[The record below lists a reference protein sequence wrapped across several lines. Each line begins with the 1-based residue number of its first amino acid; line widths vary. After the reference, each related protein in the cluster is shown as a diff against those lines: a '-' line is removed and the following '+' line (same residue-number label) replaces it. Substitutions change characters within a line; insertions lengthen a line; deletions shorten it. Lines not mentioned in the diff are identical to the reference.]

1 MLKRSIDTNGLRTGM
16 RGGKK
21 DAPEQERV
29 WIWRGAV
36 SAQAGPINRRILI
49 VDDTAAIHADFRK
62 ILTPDTSGEADLNSL
77 EQTLFGSRQASHL
90 TFQLDSAY
98 QGQEALKL
106 VQLALEQ
113 GKPYALAFIDM
124 RMPPGWDGLETI
136 ERLWQADP
144 NLQIALCT
152 AYTDYSWEA
161 MAERLEFGDQL
172 LILKKPFDALE
183 IRQMANALTWKWQL
197 AQDAALKMFNL
208 EQTIEARVHELL
220 KVSHLLHYDSLT
232 GLPNSTLLGDRL
244 TQHLAACRRHDKK
257 LVVLFLG
264 LDRFKRINNA
274 LGHPA
279 GDEMLK
285 RVGQQL
291 LKNVRG
297 SDSVFRYG
305 SDEFVVI
312 LTDINHPQQTRSIA
326 EKLLGVIRT
335 PQMIAG
341 HDVSVTAS
349 MGLSVYPDD
358 GIEAIDLIK
367 KAETA
372 MRNVKDSSPDNFGFF
387 IEAMNARA
395 REQQSIES
403 GIRQA
408 LQRNEFVLHYQPKIA
423 LQSGRIVGAEAL
435 VRWQKP
441 GHGWVYPSDF
451 IPVAE
456 DSGLIVPLSKWVLA
470 EACRQARQWQAAGL
484 PPIRMSVNTSAID
497 FRQRHFVESIEQV
510 LADTG
515 LDPCL
520 LELEIT
526 ESVLMQNVDATM
538 SALQR
543 LKALGIKLAID
554 DFGTGYSSLS
564 YLRRFPIDVLKID
577 QSFIRGLSSDSSDAA
592 LVGAIISLGKS
603 LSLNVIA
610 EGVETAAQLKYL
622 KDHHC
627 EEAQGFYFSEALP
640 APAFAR
646 LLSAGLA
653 APWADPSSSSDS
665 PASSTGDNLQ

>member
-1 MLKRSIDTNGLRTGM
+1 MKT
-16 RGGKK
+16 
-21 DAPEQERV
+21 A
-29 WIWRGAV
+29 
-36 SAQAGPINRRILI
+36 SAHTNRRILI
-49 VDDTAAIHADFRK
+49 IDDTPAIHDDFRK
-62 ILTPDTSGEADLNSL
+62 ILAPQAQDATDLNQL
-77 EQTLFGSRQASHL
+77 EQALFGTRPSPHL

-98 QGQEALKL
+98 QGQEALAL
-106 VQLALEQ
+106 VRRALID
-113 GKPYALAFIDM
+113 GSPYALAFIDM

-136 ERLWQADP
+136 EQLWRVDP

-152 AYTDYSWEA
+152 AYSDYSWEA

-172 LILKKPFDALE
+172 LILKKPFDSLE

-197 AQDAALKMFNL
+197 AQDAALKMLGL
-208 EQTIEARVHELL
+208 ERTIEARVHELL
-220 KVSHLLHYDSLT
+220 KVSHLLQYDSLT

-244 TQHLAACRRHDKK
+244 SQALAVSRRHDKQ
-257 LVVLFLG
+257 LVVMFLG

-291 LKNVRG
+291 LLCVRE

-312 LTDINHPQQTRSIA
+312 LSDINHPQQTHAVA
-326 EKLLGVIRT
+326 EKVLAAVRV

-349 MGLSVYPDD
+349 LGISVYPED
-358 GIEAIDLIK
+358 GPDAIELIK

-372 MRNVKDSSPDNFGFF
+372 MRNVKETGPNDIGFF
-387 IEAMNARA
+387 IEAMNLRA
-395 REQQSIES
+395 REQHSIES
-403 GIRQA
+403 GIRRA
-408 LQRNEFVLHYQPKIA
+408 LQQQEFVLHYQPKVDLRSA
-423 LQSGRIVGAEAL
+423 RVVGAEAL

-441 GHGWVYPSDF
+441 GHGWVYPADF

-470 EACRQARQWQAAGL
+470 EACRQTRAWQVAGL
-484 PPIRMSVNTSAID
+484 PPIRVSVNTSPID
-497 FRQRHFVESIEQV
+497 FRQRDFVEGVEQV
-510 LADTG
+510 LAQTG
-515 LDPCL
+515 LGPEW

-526 ESVLMQNVDATM
+526 EGVLMQNIDVTM
-538 SALQR
+538 TALAR
-543 LKALGIKLAID
+543 LKALGTRLAID

-577 QSFIRGLSSDSSDAA
+577 QSFIRGLSDNHNDAA
-592 LVGAIISLGKS
+592 LVSAIISLGKT
-603 LSLNVIA
+603 LGLNVIA
-610 EGVETAAQLKYL
+610 EGIETAGQLAFL
-622 KDHHC
+622 KAHHC
-627 EEAQGFYFSEALP
+627 EEGQGYFFSKALP
-640 APAFAR
+640 ADAFAR
-646 LLSAGLA
+646 LLAGTDPM
-653 APWADPSSSSDS
+653 PWTIS
-665 PASSTGDNLQ
+665 

>member
-1 MLKRSIDTNGLRTGM
+1 MKTAFPQT
-16 RGGKK
+16 
-21 DAPEQERV
+21 
-29 WIWRGAV
+29 
-36 SAQAGPINRRILI
+36 NRRILI
-49 VDDTAAIHADFRK
+49 VDDTPAIHADFRK
-62 ILTPDTSGEADLNSL
+62 ILTPDTHGEADLNAL
-77 EQTLFGSRQASHL
+77 EQTLFGTRQAPHL

-106 VQLALEQ
+106 VQNALNE
-113 GKPYALAFIDM
+113 GRPYALAFTDM

-136 ERLWQADP
+136 EKLWAVDP

-152 AYTDYSWEA
+152 AYSDYSWEA

-172 LILKKPFDALE
+172 LILKKPFDTLE

-197 AQDAALKMFNL
+197 AQDAALKMLNL
-208 EQTIEARVHELL
+208 EQTVEARVHELL
-220 KVSHLLHYDSLT
+220 KVSRLLQYDSLT

-244 TQHLAACRRHDKK
+244 TQSLAACRRHDKQ
-257 LVVLFLG
+257 LVVMFLG

-291 LKNVRG
+291 LACVRE

-305 SDEFVVI
+305 SDEFVVM
-312 LTDINHPQQTRSIA
+312 LSDINHPQQTRSIA
-326 EKLLGVIRT
+326 EKLLLAVRT
-335 PQMIAG
+335 PQTIVG
-341 HDVSVTAS
+341 HDVSVTA
-349 MGLSVYPDD
+349 GLGISLYPDD
-358 GIEAIDLIK
+358 GLEAIELIK

-372 MRNVKDSSPDNFGFF
+372 MRNAKESGPNEIGFF
-387 IEAMNARA
+387 IEAMNQRA

-408 LQRNEFVLHYQPKIA
+408 LQRHEFVLHYQPKIELA
-423 LQSGRIVGAEAL
+423 SGRVVGAEAL

-441 GHGWVYPSDF
+441 GHGWVYPSEF

-470 EACRQARQWQAAGL
+470 EACRQTRDWQQAGL

-497 FRQRHFVESIEQV
+497 FRQRHFVEGIEQV
-510 LADTG
+510 LAQTG
-515 LDPCL
+515 LDPRL

-526 ESVLMQNVDATM
+526 EGVLMQNVDATM
-538 SALQR
+538 SALNR
-543 LKALGIKLAID
+543 LKALGVRLAID

-577 QSFIRGLSSDSSDAA
+577 QSFIRGLSHDSSDAA

-603 LSLNVIA
+603 LNLNVIA
-610 EGVETAAQLKYL
+610 EGVETAQQLAFL

-627 EEAQGFYFSEALP
+627 EEGQGYYFSKALP
-640 APAFAR
+640 ADRFAQ
-646 LLSAGLA
+646 LLGEVRPGPWGLA
-653 APWADPSSSSDS
+653 
-665 PASSTGDNLQ
+665 

>member
-1 MLKRSIDTNGLRTGM
+1 MKTPFPQT
-16 RGGKK
+16 
-21 DAPEQERV
+21 
-29 WIWRGAV
+29 
-36 SAQAGPINRRILI
+36 NRRILI
-49 VDDTAAIHADFRK
+49 IDDTPAIHADFRK

-77 EQTLFGSRQASHL
+77 EQTLFGTRQAPHL
-90 TFQLDSAY
+90 AFKLDSAY

-113 GKPYALAFIDM
+113 GRPYALAFTDM

-144 NLQIALCT
+144 HLQIALCT

-197 AQDAALKMFNL
+197 AQDAALKMLNL

-220 KVSHLLHYDSLT
+220 KVSHLLQYDTLT

-244 TQHLAACRRHDKK
+244 TQYIAACRRHDKK

-326 EKLLGVIRT
+326 EKLLDVIRT

-349 MGLSVYPDD
+349 VGLSVYPDD
-358 GIEAIDLIK
+358 GLEAIDLIK

-372 MRNVKDSSPDNFGFF
+372 MRSVKDSGPDNFGFF

-497 FRQRHFVESIEQV
+497 FRQRHFVESVEQV

-603 LSLNVIA
+603 LNLNVIA

-646 LLSAGLA
+646 LLSAGFA
-653 APWADPSSSSDS
+653 APWADPSTSSDS
-665 PASSTGDNLQ
+665 PATRTKDHLQ